1 MQDTTNPSASGMQ
14 PSTNASTSTTPPP
27 TRLPAAF
34 TLHGVYQVKAGITVV
49 DGVEV
54 DIPHGEIIA
63 LVGPSGA
70 GKTSLLRLLNRLDD
84 PVRGEILY
92 RARPITDYP
101 VQALRRQV
109 GFVFQSPVIEF
120 IPLSFWYDAPLTS

>member
-1 MQDTTNPSASGMQ
+1 MATKVIEATDPSAVGMQ
-14 PSTNASTSTTPPP
+14 PDTDASTSNPLPLP
-27 TRLPAAF
+27 TCPPAAF
-34 TLHGVYQVKAGITVV
+34 TFTGVYQVKAGITVV

-92 RARPITDYP
+92 RARPM
-101 VQALRRQV
+101 VV
-109 GFVFQSPVIEF
+109 HSV
-120 IPLSFWYDAPLTS
+120 